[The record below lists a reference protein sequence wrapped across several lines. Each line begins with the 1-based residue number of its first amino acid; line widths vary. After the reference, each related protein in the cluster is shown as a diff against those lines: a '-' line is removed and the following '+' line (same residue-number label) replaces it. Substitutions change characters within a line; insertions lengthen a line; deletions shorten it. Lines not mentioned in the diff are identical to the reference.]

1 MSSCCGTET
10 VELPNEPRV
19 AGKIRTV
26 ALVGPPNSGK
36 STLFNRLTGLRQKV
50 ANYPGVTVEQRVGR
64 LSGIGRGDLTLIDLP
79 GIYGLDRYS
88 EDARVAVEVLHGE
101 MPGTPVP
108 DAILLVLD
116 SLQLRRQLMLAAPV
130 LALNLPTLVLL
141 NMSDLMEARGGQVD
155 TLALARELGVPVAKI
170 SATRGTGLDAINHFL
185 DRKAETAPAG
195 NGWARTAALAG
206 QAELSGAAA
215 LDQQAGT
222 TGAPAT
228 TTRIELPVIG
238 NPRSYRQWA
247 TGISTRT
254 KYKAPLSSE
263 WSKRIDGV
271 LLHRVWGPLFF
282 LAVVFAVFQVVF
294 TIGNPLSDAMGNLLY
309 AAGDKVAPLLGHG
322 WLESLAIDGVWR
334 GVASVLVFL
343 PQILLLFLFIG
354 VLEDSG
360 YLARAA
366 LIADRVMRSIGLNGK
381 AFIPLLS
388 AYACAVPAIMATRT
402 IENKRDRFATIL
414 VTPFMTCSARLPIY
428 LLMIAAFIPNKPLL
442 GDFLGMQAAVMLSLY
457 VLGFLAALGT
467 ARLLKSS
474 ILKASSAPFIL
485 ELPQYRMPTLRS
497 LALRL
502 MDRGKIFL
510 KQAGTV
516 ILSVTVVLWVLSH
529 LPAGTTL
536 GESLIGRVGH
546 WIEPVI
552 RPLGF
557 NWKIGIGL
565 LTSVMA
571 REVIVG
577 TLGTL
582 YGADPTTHSLGLQAA
597 LRHDLTL
604 GGAMAL
610 VVFFAFALQCTST
623 LAIVRREMN
632 SWKWPLLQFCY
643 MSVLAYVAALVTNQA
658 ILAFMR

>member
-1 MSSCCGTET
+1 MSDCCSTATIE
-10 VELPNEPRV
+10 VPIEPRV
-19 AGKIRTV
+19 AGRIRTV

-64 LSGIGRGDLTLIDLP
+64 LNGIGRSDLTLIDLP
-79 GIYGLDRYS
+79 GIYGLDTYS
-88 EDARVAVEVLHGE
+88 EDARVAIEVLRGE
-101 MPGTPVP
+101 MPGTPAP

-130 LALNLPTLVLL
+130 LSLGLPTLVLL
-141 NMSDLMEARGGQVD
+141 NMSDLMEARGGVVD
-155 TLALARELGVPVAKI
+155 TLALAQELGVPVAKI
-170 SATRGTGLDAINHFL
+170 SAARGAGLDSITHFL
-185 DRKAETAPAG
+185 NRKAEPLPQQNGSLGTPSEKPALG
-195 NGWARTAALAG
+195 
-206 QAELSGAAA
+206 
-215 LDQQAGT
+215 
-222 TGAPAT
+222 
-228 TTRIELPVIG
+228 RIELPVMG

-247 TGISTRT
+247 TGISLRT
-254 KYKAPLSSE
+254 KYKAPISSE
-263 WSKRIDGV
+263 WTKRIDGV
-271 LLHRVWGPLFF
+271 LLHRIWGPLVF
-282 LAVVFAVFQVVF
+282 LVVVFAVFQVVF
-294 TIGNPLSDAMGNLLY
+294 SIGQPLSDGFGDLLNGVGKRIGLMMGSN
-309 AAGDKVAPLLGHG
+309 
-322 WLESLAIDGVWR
+322 WLESLLIDGVWR

-414 VTPFMTCSARLPIY
+414 VAPFMTCSARLPIY
-428 LLMIAAFIPNKPLL
+428 MLMIAAFIPNKPIL
-442 GDFLGMQAAVMLSLY
+442 GDLFGLRAAVMLSLY
-457 VLGFLAALGT
+457 VLGFVAALAT
-467 ARLLKSS
+467 AWLLKSS

-485 ELPQYRMPTLRS
+485 ELPQYRLPTVRS
-497 LALRL
+497 LSLRL
-502 MDRGKIFL
+502 MDRGRVFL
-510 KQAGTV
+510 RQAGTV
-516 ILSVTVVLWVLSH
+516 ILAVTIVLWILSH
-529 LPAGTTL
+529 IPFHADLAQ
-536 GESLIGRVGH
+536 SLIGRLGQL
-546 WIEPVI
+546 IEPVI
-552 RPLGF
+552 KPLGF

-582 YGADPTTHSLGLQAA
+582 YGADPATQSLGLQAA

-623 LAIVRREMN
+623 IAIVRRETN
-632 SWKWPLLQFCY
+632 SWRWPALQFVY
-643 MSVLAYVAALVTNQA
+643 MSVLAYVAALATNQV
-658 ILAFMR
+658 ILHLVR